1 MNYIAKI
8 LMNSSYGR
16 FGMDDNFDDLRI
28 MTNKEYTNFENKY
41 MNIIKSF
48 ISLDNNILVK
58 FENQDKINNLLDNGS
73 ITHSTNI
80 AIAAAITAYARI
92 EMSQF
97 KNNPLFNL
105 YYSDTDSIYI
115 DSKLPDDLVS
125 NTILGKMKLES
136 VITKAIF
143 ICPKVYAYLTEDN
156 KEIIKIKG
164 LTKEAIK
171 DNNISLSDLEN
182 LLIKDSKIEANQN
195 KWFKYLNQGT
205 ISIKEQI
212 YSLKVTGNNRGD
224 NLFIYIY
231 WPYFRVRVSIIFPKL
246 VWRSELI

>member
-16 FGMDDNFDDLRI
+16 FGMDDRFDDIRI
-28 MTNKEYTNFENKY
+28 MGVKEYTKFEEKY
-41 MNIIKSF
+41 IHIIKNV
-48 ISLDNNILVK
+48 IPLDNKFLVRIK
-58 FENQDKINNLLDNGS
+58 NQDTINNLLDNGS
-73 ITHSTNI
+73 KTHNI
-80 AIAAAITAYARI
+80 NVAIAAAITSYARI

-97 KNNPLFNL
+97 KNNPNFNL

-136 VITKAIF
+136 IISKAIF
-143 ICPKVYAYLTEDN
+143 ICPKVYGYLTENSD
-156 KEIIKIKG
+156 EIIKVKG

-171 DNNISLSDLEN
+171 DNKITLSNLEN
-182 LLIKDSKIEANQN
+182 LLIKDSKLEANQN

-212 YSLKVTGNNRGD
+212 YSLKVTGNKR
-224 NLFIYIY
+224 
-231 WPYFRVRVSIIFPKL
+231 KL
-246 VWRSELI
+246 VYKDNKLINTKPFILPNQLKGENK